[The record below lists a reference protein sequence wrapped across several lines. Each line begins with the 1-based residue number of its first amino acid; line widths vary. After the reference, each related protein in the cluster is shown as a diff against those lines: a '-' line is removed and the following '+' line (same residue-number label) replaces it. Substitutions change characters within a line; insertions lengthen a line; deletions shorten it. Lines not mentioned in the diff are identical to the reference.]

1 MELDASE
8 VRHARN
14 VSFRPPFQSS
24 SRGGLGAVA
33 GFSPSDNL
41 EACTEMRPF
50 TIGPL
55 ATPRR
60 ILSLFLSEM
69 IEGRLL
75 KRLGAA
81 LKHIERERL
90 RPPF

>member
-1 MELDASE
+1 
-8 VRHARN
+8 
-14 VSFRPPFQSS
+14 
-24 SRGGLGAVA
+24 
-33 GFSPSDNL
+33 
-41 EACTEMRPF
+41 MRPF